1 MKFYR
6 ISGRLEFWQQLVI
19 TLIVGITLLA
29 SATSISIAFI
39 NNKSVKSQIVQQ
51 ASYLTELIS
60 KQSRLALLYQSTTS
74 ARETAEVALQFPDVV
89 GISITNELDEVLYQ
103 DGVTVDAG
111 TLNIRGSRAFL
122 QFEDDNY
129 LVFVSPVVT
138 EPLDSSVW
146 DVETEESVEVSTPQQ
161 IGSVKLVFSKE
172 SLQTIQTDILQGNV
186 VVSFVVALLLLAIV
200 IFLAR
205 RMTTPLNDLSAV
217 MHRAQQGEMN
227 LRTSPSGPKDI
238 VSMQRSFNTMMEA
251 IELRDNELR
260 KARDLALQTAEIKS
274 QFAANVS
281 HELRTPMNSV
291 LGMLDLLTY
300 MGLTGKQLEYV
311 ETAKYSAQNLL
322 DLIDGILSYVHADS
336 GEAILE
342 ERETDLVVLVE
353 DVLNLLSAQA
363 LRKKLDLGYIITP
376 GLSHARIDA
385 QRVKQILTNLVGNA
399 IKFTDSGEISLTVAM
414 SSSDDGQRHLVFNV
428 RDTGIGIKAEN
439 QQKIFGAFTQE
450 DTTTTRKY
458 GGTGLGLAIC
468 KQYVALMK
476 GEISVTS
483 KRYQG
488 SEFHFS
494 VPVKPS
500 VVSDSTEAQLP
511 TLDRVRALVADDSSI
526 VRSFFEQWIG
536 ERGGSVNSTSD
547 VNGLLALINES
558 DDEGIEYS
566 HLFID
571 EHLSGVLLADL
582 LRLVRNHPCAQN
594 IVVCVLVNPWA
605 AESLVGVNDCFFIE
619 KPLTDFKLS
628 NLLVSDN
635 VHGFRSWRPPAITK
649 MFSSNLNKKVL
660 VVDDNRA
667 NRLVASAMLEQFGC
681 DCDYAQNGQDAVDR
695 VSRKSFDMV
704 LMDCNMPVMDGYD
717 ATRAIRRLPS
727 IISGLP
733 IIGMTANNSPEE
745 RKRCIDSGMSDLLV
759 KPLTVEGLNKLL
771 QEFFVEDMSAIV
783 RRKAAKTFDQ
793 RTLDLLKESVGEVF
807 VSVVDAFIDDLPMYL
822 MSLRAAIS
830 KNDAQQ
836 VYELAHTIKGT
847 AASVGADVVASL
859 ARRLEEMGKMR
870 DLRGTEAFFNELES
884 ASIKVTADLK
894 NYLRSVEAENYRYQA
909 TDDKSVILVADDD
922 RSMRML
928 FANALRSDGFRIL
941 EASNG
946 QSVLALCARSMPDI
960 ILIDAIMP
968 ELDGFEACKKIRQ
981 LHDGVDV
988 PILMVTSL
996 EDEQSIAHAFSV
1008 GATDYIT
1015 KPVNFSVLRQRV
1027 NRLLQTSRIERHVR
1041 QLAYHDAL
1049 TGLPNRTYFNQQLRH
1064 KISRASLNRRMLA
1077 VLFLDLDRFKMIND
1091 SLGHDAGDLVLKA
1104 VTERISRCVRKSDF
1118 VARLGGDEF
1127 TVVLEDI
1134 ESSDIAVEVSK
1145 KICDS
1150 LRAPFVFLHQ
1160 RMFISAS
1167 IGIAIYPNDGED
1179 MNSLLKHADTAM
1191 FKAKGAGQDYC
1202 FYQSG
1207 MEDEVTGKLQT
1218 ERDLR
1223 LSIERNE
1230 IIFYYQPLV
1239 ELSTGNVIGF
1249 ESLVR
1254 WKHPERGIVAAAE
1267 FIEIAE
1273 ESGLVADFARLAFDQ
1288 GCHLL
1293 QLWHDQRLDLR
1304 LAINVSG
1311 REFHQGQLRNQIT
1324 DLLPQFTFSP
1334 NMLEIEITESV
1345 LMEQPEL
1352 AQSEI
1357 SQLRKQGLT
1366 IAIDDFGSGFSSLN
1380 YLKRF
1385 AVDVLKIDR
1394 AFVKDCHSDK
1404 NDQAIITGVV
1414 TLAKSLNLQVVAEG
1428 VEFAAQADFLRSVGC
1443 DMAQGY
1449 YFGVPASAEE
1459 ILQGIESG
1467 LIKVRSL
1474 EYLTPGI

>member
-1 MKFYR
+1 LKLNGISRKF
-6 ISGRLEFWQQLVI
+6 EFWQQLVI
-19 TLIVGITLLA
+19 ILIVGITILA
-29 SATSISIAFI
+29 IATSVAISFI
-39 NNKSVKSQIVQQ
+39 NNSSVKSQIVQQ
-51 ASYLTELIS
+51 ASYLTELIA
-60 KQSRLALLYQSTTS
+60 KQSRLSLLYQSTTS

-89 GISITNELDEVLYQ
+89 GIAIANEDDKILYE
-103 DGVTVDAG
+103 DGVSLPVG
-111 TLNIRGSRAFL
+111 TFTIRGSRAL
-122 QFEDDNY
+122 LHHEDDNY
-129 LVFVSPVVT
+129 LVFIAPVVT
-138 EPLDSSVW
+138 EPMDSSIW
-146 DVETEESVEVSTPQQ
+146 DVEAEDAEAMSEAQQ
-161 IGSVKLVFSKE
+161 IGSVKLVFSKS
-172 SLQTIQTDILQGNV
+172 SLKTIQSDILRGNV
-186 VVSFVVALLLLAIV
+186 IVSFLGALLLLGIV

-205 RMTTPLNDLSAV
+205 RMTSPLNELSLV
-217 MHRAQQGEMN
+217 MRRAQQGEMN
-227 LRTSPSGPKDI
+227 LRASPSGPKDI
-238 VSMQRSFNTMMEA
+238 VSMQESFNTMMAA
-251 IELRDNELR
+251 IEQRDNELR
-260 KARDLALQTAEIKS
+260 HARDLALRTAEVKS

-300 MGLTGKQLEYV
+300 MGLSGKQLEYV
-311 ETAKYSAQNLL
+311 ETAKFSAQNLL
-322 DLIDGILSYVHADS
+322 DLIDDILSYVHADS
-336 GEAILE
+336 GEIVLD
-342 ERETDLVVLVE
+342 ERETDLVALVE
-353 DVLNLLSAQA
+353 EVLNLLSAQA
-363 LRKKLDLGYIITP
+363 LRKKLDLGYTIAP
-376 GLSHARIDA
+376 GLGHARIDA

-399 IKFTDSGEISLTVAM
+399 IKFTDSGEVAIAISLLPASPGQG
-414 SSSDDGQRHLVFNV
+414 SSLMFRVK
-428 RDTGIGIKAEN
+428 DTGVGIKPEN
-439 QQKIFGAFTQE
+439 QRKIFDAFTQE

-483 KRYQG
+483 ERYQG
-488 SEFHFS
+488 SEFWFTVPLKSPYS
-494 VPVKPS
+494 VQDDGNDP
-500 VVSDSTEAQLP
+500 AA
-511 TLDRVRALVADDSSI
+511 LDRVHALVADDSTV
-526 VRSFFEQWIG
+526 VRDFFEQWILARHG
-536 ERGGSVNSTSD
+536 AVDTVADVNS
-547 VNGLLALINES
+547 LLALINRG
-558 DDEGIEYS
+558 DQKGTRYT

-582 LRLVRNHPCAQN
+582 LRLVKNHEATRDV
-594 IVVCVLVNPWA
+594 VVCVLVNPWA
-605 AESLVGVNDCFFIE
+605 AESLVGISDCFFIE
-619 KPLTDFKLS
+619 KPLTDLKLS
-628 NLLVSDN
+628 NLLVADN
-635 VHGFRSWRPPAITK
+635 VHGFRSRRPPSIQV
-649 MFSSNLNKKVL
+649 FSSQLNKKVL

-695 VSRKSFDMV
+695 ISRKSFDMV

-717 ATRAIRRLPS
+717 ATRAIRKLPNV
-727 IISGLP
+727 IATLP

-745 RKRCIDSGMSDLLV
+745 RQRCTDAGMDDLLV
-759 KPLTVEGLNKLL
+759 KPLTVEGMNQLL
-771 QEFFVEDMSAIV
+771 RGLFAAEGGNVV
-783 RRKAAKTFDQ
+783 RHKAARSFDQ

-807 VSVVDAFIDDLPMYL
+807 ITVVDAFIDDLPMYL
-822 MSLRAAIS
+822 LSLRSAIS

-847 AASVGADVVASL
+847 GASVGAEVVASL
-859 ARRLEEMGKMR
+859 SRKLEDMGKAR
-870 DLRGTEAFFNELES
+870 DLRGAEAFFNELES
-884 ASIKVTADLK
+884 AAIKVTADLK
-894 NYLRSVEAENYRYQA
+894 NYLRAIEAENYRYQSA
-909 TDDKSVILVADDD
+909 EAQSVILVADDD

-941 EASNG
+941 EAGNG
-946 QSVLALCARSMPDI
+946 QSVLALCARAMPDI

-981 LHDGVDV
+981 LHDGADV

-1049 TGLPNRTYFNQQLRH
+1049 TGLPNRAYFNQQLRH
-1064 KISRASLNRRMLA
+1064 KISRASLNNKQLA

-1104 VTERISRCVRKSDF
+1104 AAERISRCVRKSDF

-1127 TVVLEDI
+1127 TVVFEDI
-1134 ESSDIAVEVSK
+1134 ETPEIAAEISK
-1145 KICDS
+1145 KICDA

-1167 IGIAIYPNDGED
+1167 IGIAVYPSDGID
-1179 MNSLLKHADTAM
+1179 MNTLLKHADTAM
-1191 FKAKGAGQDYC
+1191 FKAKEAGQDYC
-1202 FYQSG
+1202 FYQPG
-1207 MEDEVTGKLQT
+1207 MEDEVTEKLQT

-1223 LSIERNE
+1223 LSIERDE
-1230 IIFYYQPLV
+1230 ITFFYQPQVL
-1239 ELSTGNVIGF
+1239 LATGEVIGF

-1254 WKHPERGIVAAAE
+1254 WRHPDKGLMTAAN
-1267 FIEIAE
+1267 FIEVAE
-1273 ESGLVADFARLAFDQ
+1273 ESGLVGDFARLAFDQ
-1288 GCHLL
+1288 GASLL
-1293 QLWHDQRLDLR
+1293 RDWHGRELDLR
-1304 LAINVSG
+1304 LAINISG
-1311 REFHQGQLRNQIT
+1311 GEFQNGQLRQQIS
-1324 DLLPQFTFSP
+1324 DLLERFAIPP
-1334 NMLEIEITESV
+1334 AMLEIEITESM

-1357 SQLRKQGLT
+1357 SALRRQGLS

-1394 AFVKDCHSDK
+1394 AFVRDCHLDK
-1404 NDQAIITGVV
+1404 NDQAIITGIV

-1428 VEFAAQADFLRSVGC
+1428 VELVEQADFLRSVGC

-1449 YFGVPASAEE
+1449 LFGTPVSAEE
-1459 ILQGIESG
+1459 IEEGIRSG
-1467 LIKVRSL
+1467 ALAVR
-1474 EYLTPGI
+1474 PAVRG